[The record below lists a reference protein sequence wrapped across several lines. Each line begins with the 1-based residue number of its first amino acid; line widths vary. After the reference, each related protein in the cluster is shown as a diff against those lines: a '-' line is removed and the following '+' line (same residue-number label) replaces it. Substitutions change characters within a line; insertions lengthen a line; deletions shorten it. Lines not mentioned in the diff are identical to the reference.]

1 MNHLANF
8 KTKIIMKFSKTIFTI
23 LLVAISTISC
33 SSDDGTNG
41 IDGAKGIDGTN
52 GVDGI
57 NGTNGTNGAIG
68 ATGAT
73 GTANVI
79 YSKWITAPTGVAET
93 IDGSSGMSTSIV
105 APELSEE
112 ILAKG
117 TILVY
122 MSFGVGTFLL
132 PYTSNAGGTTNT
144 ITSIATAKK
153 IKLFRFTHSGVGT
166 VNIPTTLSWRY
177 ILIPGGVAAATG
189 KGGKLDYSKMSYEE
203 VCAHFNIQQ

>member
-1 MNHLANF
+1 
-8 KTKIIMKFSKTIFTI
+8 MKFSKTIFTL

-41 IDGAKGIDGTN
+41 IDG
-52 GVDGI
+52 VDGLA
-57 NGTNGTNGAIG
+57 GAAG
-68 ATGAT
+68 AAGAT

-79 YSKWITAPTGVAET
+79 YSAWITAPVAIAET
-93 IDGSSGMSTSIV
+93 IDGAPGMSTFIN
-105 APELSEE
+105 APQLSED

-122 MSFGVGTFLL
+122 MSFGSGTFTL

-144 ITSIATAKK
+144 ITAISTAKK

-166 VNIPTTLSWRY
+166 VNLPTSLSWRY
-177 ILIPGGVAAATG
+177 ILIPGGVAAATA
-189 KGGKLDYSKMSYEE
+189 KTAKLDYSKMSYEE